1 MLEFSKKRR
10 KKECM
15 LSNPHDVEELLFRS
29 LMIIVLTSVTVLLQE
44 STGRGFSN
52 AFMLVIA

>member
-1 MLEFSKKRR
+1 
-10 KKECM
+10 M